1 MPKNQR
7 QKRAVTYRN
16 LRDNKRGPCQNT
28 KNTHKNPKQ
37 PCQTQSLS
45 RTRARSVL
53 PENRAWHQTAGHFHE
68 PQKHQMHVPSS
79 AAQEAFL
86 VSLRELNSFSNT
98 GPRLAALTHFP
109 SLFSGSCAV
118 LVGSLLPEKH
128 HQQPQHPAALQ
139 LHLACC
145 WLQDQR
151 WQE

>member
-7 QKRAVTYRN
+7 RKRAVIYRN
-16 LRDNKRGPCQNT
+16 LRDNKKSPCQNT
-28 KNTHKNPKQ
+28 KTTHKNPKQ

-45 RTRARSVL
+45 RTRARSAL

-79 AAQEAFL
+79 AAQEGLQVCL
-86 VSLRELNSFSNT
+86 VSLGELNSFSNT
-98 GPRLAALTHFP
+98 GPRLAALTDFP
-109 SLFSGSCAV
+109 SLFSGSSAV
-118 LVGSLLPEKH
+118 LVGSLLPEK
-128 HQQPQHPAALQ
+128 PQHAAALQ